1 MGSDGNPTSDEA
13 LCAPP
18 PPPPATNY
26 PIDWAVRDYTA
37 DVFTASVGDTATFN
51 WFGTHNVFLH
61 PTGTCDA
68 AGATEVGSTSG
79 AVYTFTAA
87 GSFTFACEVGQHCES
102 GQILTF
108 TVAGGTPPPPPATNC
123 PGFLGAFKRPERPPQ

>member
-1 MGSDGNPTSDEA
+1 VSVILGLDFLGLA
-13 LCAPP
+13 LSRPQ
-18 PPPPATNY
+18 
-26 PIDWAVRDYTA
+26 
-37 DVFTASVGDTATFN
+37 VFTASVGDTVTFS
-51 WFGTHNVFLH
+51 WGGARNVFLH

-68 AGATEVGSTSG
+68 AGATEVGSSSG

-108 TVAGGTPPPPPATNC
+108 TVT
-123 PGFLGAFKRPERPPQ
+123 